1 MLFNSVPASNSKN
14 FTDIAPIVNIQF
26 TSAISISYVTFGNA
40 IGLSFGWFHFAM

>member
-1 MLFNSVPASNSKN
+1 MLLILFQLQIQKN

-26 TSAISISYVTFGNA
+26 TSAISISNVTFGNA